1 MNNSN
6 PLISI
11 IIPVYNG
18 ELYIKEAIESILI
31 QEYEPIEIIVID
43 DGSTDGSAKI
53 TKKFPKIKYIYQE
66 NSGPVKARN
75 KALLLATGEFIT
87 FIDADDVYLNN
98 SLWEL
103 SSYLKKNP
111 KVDIIEGRVQHLF
124 KATNAN
130 NFITKTPAFY
140 HCFLGCSL
148 YRKSV
153 FNTVGKFEDTLTYGD
168 DADWFIRAWEH
179 NIVKHR
185 IDATVLL
192 YRRHDS
198 NITNNITDKNQ
209 DKVLLFKL
217 KLERQKKRETHVN
230 TEGNLRDYL
239 GDINVEINRIIV

>member
-1 MNNSN
+1 MNNSI

-11 IIPVYNG
+11 IIPIFNG
-18 ELYIKEAIESILI
+18 ELYIKETIESILI

-43 DGSTDGSAKI
+43 DGSKDGSAKLI
-53 TKKFPKIKYIYQE
+53 KKFQKIKYIYQE

-87 FIDADDVYLNN
+87 FIDADDMYINN
-98 SLWEL
+98 SLSKL
-103 SSYLKKNP
+103 SNYLINNP
-111 KVDIIEGRVQHLF
+111 KVDIVEGRVQHLF

-130 NFITKTPAFY
+130 IFETKTPAFY

-148 YRKSV
+148 YRASV
-153 FNTVGKFEDTLTYGD
+153 FKTVGMFEDKLTYGD
-168 DADWFIRAWEH
+168 DADWFMRAWEN

-192 YRRHDS
+192 YRRHDT

-209 DKVLLFKL
+209 DKVLLFRL
-217 KLERQKKRETHVN
+217 KIERQKKNLNREQTVG
-230 TEGNLRDYL
+230 ELRAYL
-239 GDINVEINRIIV
+239 GDINVVIN